1 MNKEKAIN
9 ILLEHAIKSSEK
21 IEIRKH
27 AGHTEE
33 VADDLTAAIL
43 FLELNRNK
51 EKQNAKVEI
60 TGLEFNLSKGA

>member
-9 ILLEHAIKSSEK
+9 ILLQHALDSCEK
-21 IEIRKH
+21 IKIRKH

-43 FLELNRNK
+43 FLEQDRNK
-51 EKQNAKVEI
+51 KKQDAKVEI
-60 TGLEFNLSKGA
+60 TGLQVNSRKGA